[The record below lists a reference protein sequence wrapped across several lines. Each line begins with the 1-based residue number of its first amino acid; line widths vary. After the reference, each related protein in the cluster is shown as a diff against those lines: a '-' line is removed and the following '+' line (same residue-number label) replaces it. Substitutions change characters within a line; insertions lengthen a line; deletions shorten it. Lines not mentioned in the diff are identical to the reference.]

1 MAAASDRFSIRD
13 YAAKMRIVDLAKS
26 WPFIGEKDEKPT
38 LPPIS
43 ICRFRWWTDELSS
56 ARYAADAAE
65 IKAAEAEKTNEKPDE
80 IIKRHLPNSPPT
92 ATTEKTTEEE
102 CLRSPKVKTRMPKK
116 RSIVELF
123 ASAPQIE
130 PVDQSNG
137 NDGDGENKKE
147 EEKAMKR
154 KRKGKRRKE
163 AFKMEIRALKKE
175 KVCQPKKI
183 SRHSML
189 RQDLINTKALR
200 KTAKGVVESKK
211 FVKVKTLQNKHL
223 LQTPNLISMNQNVV
237 KKLPIHSILKNKNR
251 FSSARKTSKIKNA
264 NTVEFIKRC
273 CKPTRHVTFSEKDDV
288 LGHGNNCS
296 SINLPQFKS
305 LCKIFSDVLTKSS
318 VMSNSRKVHDLP
330 AANDGTQG
338 VNVTEEDINA
348 GVVDRTDESSSQKNL
363 SSDSLGNVNHRKLVN
378 SSNSSCS
385 STEKASMAIMIDLN
399 HGIETSNDIDCFNP
413 STENLL
419 PCCTNSVD
427 LDFKDTTN
435 KKGSSTSTEFHLQG
449 GLPKISLAFTTTT
462 EKNFVSASNATA
474 LLTTMKNPSPHIS
487 TSCLIACNERNEMQC
502 RQYFDVDMNGCHHI
516 PENQSGHLRSSEEFL
531 SNDIGYSVGSN
542 KFRGSAF
549 LSNLVS
555 TSKSTSTGEDFISL
569 PHNKQGEFFQMHPE
583 TKFVGPYTKQNID
596 FASNHGFYANNQ
608 VVHNINANP
617 FKVMKEK
624 ILDAASYQ
632 NDQVDWFQNQ
642 YHPTRER
649 IFTEFIGPERVCIQ
663 NNEPFKGNYELL
675 HSHANKTK
683 LYFHDGKICDA
694 TPDFFKTVDL
704 QQKCNLACQ
713 FEPVVQPTIR
723 LMGQNV
729 VVGGGNRDWYTSIMP
744 EKYISNER
752 TLPEFVA
759 NTCGSSTGSVLKVS
773 DSLSNFYQTTEHL
786 EPKFDSHIGDHG
798 SESLTRKNIISTTG
812 NNVFKVDVDS
822 NALPHNA
829 FLNKT
834 GKIIENCISGEETS
848 RHQDYPT
855 IASYQHNI
863 QQNRLLSSIHSN
875 HSQGVS
881 CGTFVTAQPQVPYN
895 IHENSFQPV
904 PIQTSE
910 EPPQCLIQAMRQKR
924 NQLSSSP
931 YSDQTELSQPCRLS
945 GTNLIPRISPY
956 NMPMVP
962 FSVHNISPS
971 KNSAFVQNSSQSSF
985 ISAVTAT
992 NSISESTK
1000 STAIKNKE
1008 RDESYSNSKGFN
1020 SPVDAHKSRKRSAA
1034 SDDVFMRSAKRPY
1047 F

>member
-43 ICRFRWWTDELSS
+43 ICRFRWWTDDLSS

-80 IIKRHLPNSPPT
+80 MIELHLPNSPPT
-92 ATTEKTTEEE
+92 ATSKKTTEEE
-102 CLRSPKVKTRMPKK
+102 EYLRSPKVKTRMPKK

-130 PVDQSNG
+130 TVDQSMNG
-137 NDGDGENKKE
+137 KDGDGENKEE
-147 EEKAMKR
+147 EEKVMKR
-154 KRKGKRRKE
+154 KRKGKRRKG
-163 AFKMEIRALKKE
+163 AIKMEIRTLKKE

-189 RQDLINTKALR
+189 LHDLVNKKALR

-211 FVKVKTLQNKHL
+211 FVKVKSLQNKHL
-223 LQTPNLISMNQNVV
+223 LQTPNLISMNQKVI

-251 FSSARKTSKIKNA
+251 FSSATKTRKIKNA

-273 CKPTRHVTFSEKDDV
+273 CKPTRHVTFSEKDDI

-318 VMSNSRKVHDLP
+318 VMNNSRKVHDLP

-338 VNVTEEDINA
+338 VNATEEDINA
-348 GVVDRTDESSSQKNL
+348 GVVERIDESSSQKNQ

-385 STEKASMAIMIDLN
+385 RTEKASMAIMIDLN
-399 HGIETSNDIDCFNP
+399 QGTETSNDIDCFNP
-413 STENLL
+413 SKENLL
-419 PCCTNSVD
+419 PCYTSSGD

-435 KKGSSTSTEFHLQG
+435 KKGSITSTEFHLQG
-449 GLPKISLAFTTTT
+449 LPMISPAFTTTT

-474 LLTTMKNPSPHIS
+474 LLTTMKNPSPHSS
-487 TSCLIACNERNEMQC
+487 TSCLIACNERNEMKC
-502 RQYFDVDMNGCHHI
+502 CHHI
-516 PENQSGHLRSSEEFL
+516 PENQSGHLCSSEDFL
-531 SNDIGYSVGSN
+531 SNDFGYSVGSN

-549 LSNLVS
+549 LPNLVP
-555 TSKSTSTGEDFISL
+555 TSKSTCTGEDFISL
-569 PHNKQGEFFQMHPE
+569 PLNKQGEFFQMHPE
-583 TKFVGPYTKQNID
+583 TKFD

-608 VVHNINANP
+608 VVHNITANP
-617 FKVMKEK
+617 LKVMKEK

-632 NDQVDWFQNQ
+632 NDQLDWCQNQ

-663 NNEPFKGNYELL
+663 NNEAVKGNYELL

-683 LYFHDGKICDA
+683 LYFHDGNICDA

-704 QQKCNLACQ
+704 QQKCNSTCQ

-723 LMGQNV
+723 LMGQNIV
-729 VVGGGNRDWYTSIMP
+729 VVGGNRDWYSSILP
-744 EKYISNER
+744 EKYISKER

-759 NTCGSSTGSVLKVS
+759 NACGSSTGSVLKVS
-773 DSLSNFYQTTEHL
+773 DSSSNFYQTTEHL
-786 EPKFDSHIGDHG
+786 EPKFGSHIGDHG
-798 SESLTRKNIISTTG
+798 SENLSRKNIISTTG
-812 NNVFKVDVDS
+812 NSVFKVDVDS
-822 NALPHNA
+822 NALPHKA
-829 FLNKT
+829 FFNKT
-834 GKIIENCISGEETS
+834 GKIIENSISGEETS
-848 RHQDYPT
+848 RHQYYPT
-855 IASYQHNI
+855 IASYEHNI
-863 QQNRLLSSIHSN
+863 QQNSLLSSIHSN
-875 HSQGVS
+875 QSQGVS
-881 CGTFVTAQPQVPYN
+881 CGTFVAPQPQVRYN
-895 IHENSFQPV
+895 IHENSLQPV
-904 PIQTSE
+904 QIQTSE
-910 EPPQCLIQAMRQKR
+910 EPPQWLIQAMRQKR

-945 GTNLIPRISPY
+945 GTDLIPSLSPY

-971 KNSAFVQNSSQSSF
+971 KSPAFVQNSSQSSF
-985 ISAVTAT
+985 ISSVTVT
-992 NSISESTK
+992 NSISEGTK

-1008 RDESYSNSKGFN
+1008 RDESYSNSTGFN
-1020 SPVDAHKSRKRSAA
+1020 SPVDAHKYRKRPAA